1 MTDCLYSCIY
11 IVYFWSYFFA
21 AVLHSLEVFCPSFHS
36 YNIQDSIARISSEKN
51 ETQIIYYRSSCS
63 KNVRPEIPYQN
74 TIVQVVSHYMLC
86 TICFWLNNKEGLI
99 QYMNDVSFFSIQTQ
113 ARGLAATPIQWNGY
127 T

>member
-1 MTDCLYSCIY
+1 M
-11 IVYFWSYFFA
+11 
-21 AVLHSLEVFCPSFHS
+21 LHSLEVFCPSFHS

-86 TICFWLNNKEGLI
+86 TTVPAQIERRRSNFRLG
-99 QYMNDVSFFSIQTQ
+99 FFGEDFTK
-113 ARGLAATPIQWNGY
+113 
-127 T
+127 